1 MNKAAIGG
9 IIAAI
14 IIGIGIAIAVTM
26 PFEQTPTDQT
36 SETTNEPQ
44 EAETKEFKIE
54 LKEDIGL
61 KANP

>member
-14 IIGIGIAIAVTM
+14 IIAIGIAIVVTM
-26 PFEQTPTDQT
+26 PFEQSPTDQT
-36 SETTNEPQ
+36 SETSNES
-44 EAETKEFKIE
+44 EESEIKEFKIE

-61 KANP
+61 KGNP